1 MQMTIKKL
9 KSALATEIT
18 ALNLPN
24 IKAYMSDLLVSE
36 SKEAP
41 MTCGL
46 FKQEAGAPCP
56 YTYEAEEF
64 KILLEGDLSVTND
77 RGETYAMK
85 PGEIL
90 FFGKGEKVEFSSK
103 SSGLAFYVAQR

>member
-1 MQMTIKKL
+1 MTIKKL
-9 KSALATEIT
+9 ECAYAFNIADLK
-18 ALNLPN
+18 LPN
-24 IKAYMSDLLVSE
+24 IKAFMSDVMTSE
-36 SKEAP
+36 NKSAP
-41 MTCGL
+41 ITCGL

-64 KILLEGDLSVTND
+64 KILLRGEMTVTND
-77 RGETYAMK
+77 RGERFDMI

-103 SSGLAFYVAQR
+103 STGLAFYVAQR